1 MGTGEG
7 ALRTQLGF
15 CSRLRISARLGMSSI
30 PATRKPYAR
39 AERWCVRRALFSSG
53 SALLVV
59 RLSALVGRLSVA
71 DAVAP
76 HDAGGGAVRR
86 IWLRTPRA
94 CAKGPGQA
102 GLAGSNAAGEPAVAH

>member
-1 MGTGEG
+1 MVVWVGGDGEG

-53 SALLVV
+53 SAL
-59 RLSALVGRLSVA
+59 SALVGRLSVA

-86 IWLRTPRA
+86 IWLRRPRA
-94 CAKGPGQA
+94 YAKGPGQT
-102 GLAGSNAAGEPAVAH
+102 GLEGPAADERAAAH